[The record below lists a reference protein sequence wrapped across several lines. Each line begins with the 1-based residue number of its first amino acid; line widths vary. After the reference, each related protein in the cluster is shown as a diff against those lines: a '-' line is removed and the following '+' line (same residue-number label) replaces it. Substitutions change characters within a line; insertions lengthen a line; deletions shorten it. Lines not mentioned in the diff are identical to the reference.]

1 MTNAQK
7 AARLEEMA
15 ANRESDSRGLHDL
28 AQKLGLSELQ
38 KQKAVTIAMAD
49 ADAALLREAAAMM
62 RERGESGWTAQFER
76 EYKGKTLAV
85 VEAQPIGWY
94 WYVDGSAD
102 YEAEIA
108 PTLEAAQ
115 AAAVAWVDEQEGCDA

>member
-1 MTNAQK
+1 MTNEQK
-7 AARLEEMA
+7 AARLEEIA
-15 ANRESDSRGLHDL
+15 THYIQIG
-28 AQKLGLSELQ
+28 QK
-38 KQKAVTIAMAD
+38 D
-49 ADAALLREAAAMM
+49 ATLLREAAAMM

-85 VEAQPIGWY
+85 VEAGPVGWY

>member
-1 MTNAQK
+1 MTNEQK
-7 AARLEEMA
+7 AAMLECIA
-15 ANRESDSRGLHDL
+15 
-28 AQKLGLSELQ
+28 LGCLEG
-38 KQKAVTIAMAD
+38 V
-49 ADAALLREAAAMM
+49 AALLRECAAMM

-85 VEAQPIGWY
+85 VEAGPVGWY

-108 PTLEAAQ
+108 PTIAAAQ
-115 AAAVAWVDEQEGCDA
+115 AAAVAWVDGQEGRDV

>member
-1 MTNAQK
+1 MTNEQK
-7 AARLEEMA
+7 AARLEEIA
-15 ANRESDSRGLHDL
+15 THYIQIG
-28 AQKLGLSELQ
+28 QK
-38 KQKAVTIAMAD
+38 D
-49 ADAALLREAAAMM
+49 ATLLREAAAMM

-85 VEAQPIGWY
+85 VEVGPVGWY

-115 AAAVAWVDEQEGCDA
+115 AAAVAWVDELEGCDA